1 MQKRGGGAGRVR
13 KRRLKWGPSAN
24 RQRLLK
30 HNRQLSWPAMNIG
43 VVWRGTGKSLSLS
56 HVYNGP
62 KHAMPITRIA
72 KERMDEGIRGMR
84 WNTSSEIEVAPQKK
98 SHRSWKKKRKENS
111 FFAPNPNGNGSRSI
125 TWKSSSCESRNFKT
139 GMKPA
144 LQRNKAPF
152 GAGMSMKRLRGEV
165 MVVVVVGGGYGTVSV
180 RLSSLQWGKM
190 QAIYLDRFP
199 FKAGAPRGCKNRV
212 RGTQG
217 GVEGWK
223 GRGATPASF
232 QTAQQKVSA
241 SAWLKPPH
249 CQVKSVEELIL
260 GSVGFVKHWLW
271 TGICSL
277 SAFFFFKYKL
287 LSRKENVFFSPFSLK
302 PSKET

>member
-1 MQKRGGGAGRVR
+1 ME
-13 KRRLKWGPSAN
+13 
-24 RQRLLK
+24 
-30 HNRQLSWPAMNIG
+30 
-43 VVWRGTGKSLSLS
+43 
-56 HVYNGP
+56 
-62 KHAMPITRIA
+62 
-72 KERMDEGIRGMR
+72 KE
-84 WNTSSEIEVAPQKK
+84 
-98 SHRSWKKKRKENS
+98 KKRKLLLCS
-111 FFAPNPNGNGSRSI
+111 KSK
-125 TWKSSSCESRNFKT
+125 WKRVKKHYMEIKFLWKQELQDRHETCTAAQQSTFWGWNVDEKT
-139 GMKPA
+139 
-144 LQRNKAPF
+144 
-152 GAGMSMKRLRGEV
+152 AGWGGGGGRG
-165 MVVVVVGGGYGTVSV
+165 GGGYGTVSV
-180 RLSSLQWGKM
+180 RLSTLQWGKM

-212 RGTQG
+212 RGSQG

-287 LSRKENVFFSPFSLK
+287 LSQRENVFFPPFSLK